1 MRPYAPAPI
10 LPPDL
15 DHWQGLVD
23 TRFYP
28 SGVFTATTEPVVTV
42 PFDLLRP
49 GTLHTLKLTIS
60 VEPVDPPKPKEGEPQ
75 PEPAEPPA
83 PRVVQVSFGEDLKV
97 LEPGRNQL
105 IMHTLAILPVSL
117 TISGAKTI
125 QVTSLELLCDQPS
138 KSQPLPYDLIGLE
151 IEAPTHAPAFRIGKS
166 RIGKEPL
173 GGGAVY
179 SQGFRIGQS
188 HLDQDRL
195 PQGLPELAWRDI
207 CGPAMNLEIRRG
219 AASQGVLPVA
229 QAGTLTVT
237 LKNIDPRALWLRHGL
252 KVRCYHRLTR
262 QLIFTGYLRKMKY
275 EPRKG
280 HIRKYSTCT
289 LEAVDIVGILA
300 NTTRYG
306 VRVHGE
312 ALTERLARLIG
323 DAAKY
328 EIIDTTPAVDN
339 RLSATVMEASLAAH
353 LDAAIASV
361 GGAWWTR
368 PDGKLIFTPDSD
380 VMPHNPIPWFIIGRS
395 PLDAHRIAPLG
406 ASIAP
411 ILTDPADTPPGA
423 TAGFTIGKSRLDQ
436 DYLAV
441 GNPRPLQPLFTI
453 GESPLD
459 GAILGEPPIKTAWA
473 IPAPKQ
479 PPLFTD
485 RYRDKKEAPWYY
497 LDVTPSFDSAEELS
511 QVKVENHTATKQD
524 GTWQD
529 ATKTYTATSQ
539 AALETYGAQAKKFTA
554 TVATPEGAQ
563 ALANYVLARPVIAE
577 PSTLNVNSVQVNAL
591 TAPLRSVIT
600 QLFDHVRIEFD
611 HHVSEHRI
619 YAIENRLTPYTW
631 LARYYMIQ
639 ARRKK

>member
-1 MRPYAPAPI
+1 MRPHSPAPI

-15 DHWQGLVD
+15 AHWQGLVD
-23 TRFYP
+23 PRFYP
-28 SGVFTATTEPVVTV
+28 SGVFTATTEEIVTV

-49 GTLHTLKLTIS
+49 GTLHTLKLTLS
-60 VEPVDPPKPKEGEPQ
+60 AEPADPPKPKEDEPQ
-75 PEPAEPPA
+75 PAKPPA
-83 PRVVQVSFGEDLKV
+83 PRVVQVSFGEDLKI

-105 IMHTLAILPVSL
+105 IMHTLSILPVSL
-117 TISGAKTI
+117 TISGAKSI
-125 QVTSLELLCDQPS
+125 QVTALELLCDQPS

-151 IEAPTHAPAFRIGKS
+151 IEASTHAPAFRIGKS
-166 RIGKEPL
+166 KIGQDPL

-179 SQGFRIGQS
+179 SKGFRIGQS
-188 HLDQDRL
+188 HLDTDRL

-207 CGPAMNLEIRRG
+207 CGPAMTLQIRRG

-237 LKNIDPRALWLRHGL
+237 LKNIDPRELWLRHGL

-280 HIRKYSTCT
+280 HLRKYSTCT
-289 LEAVDIVGILA
+289 LEFVDVVGKLA
-300 NTTRYG
+300 ATTRYG
-306 VRVHGE
+306 VRKDGE
-312 ALTERLARLIG
+312 TLTERLKRLIG
-323 DAAKY
+323 DTAPY
-328 EIIDTTPAVDN
+328 EIFDTAPAVDN
-339 RLSATVMEASLAAH
+339 RLSATVREAPLATH
-353 LDAAIASV
+353 LDMAIASV
-361 GGAWWTR
+361 GGAWWTQ

-380 VMPHNPIPWFIIGRS
+380 VMPHNPIPWFIIGKS
-395 PLDAHRIAPLG
+395 PLDAHRIAPQG

-411 ILTDPADTPPGA
+411 ILTDPADVPPGA
-423 TAGFTIGKSRLDQ
+423 TAGFTIGKSKLDI

-441 GNPRPLQPLFTI
+441 GNPRPLEPLFTI

-473 IPAPKQ
+473 IPVPQQ

-485 RYRDKKEAPWYY
+485 RYRDTKEAPWYY
-497 LDVTPSFDSAEELS
+497 IDVTPSFDSAEELS
-511 QVKVENHTATKQD
+511 QVKVENHTATTQN

-529 ATKTYTATSQ
+529 ATKTYTATSL
-539 AALETYGAQAKKFTA
+539 AALETYGAQAKTFTA

-563 ALANYVLARPVIAE
+563 ALADYVLARPVIAD
-577 PSTLNVNSVQVNAL
+577 PNTLNVNSVQVNAL
-591 TAPLRSVIT
+591 AAPLRSVIT
-600 QLFDHVRIEFD
+600 RLFDHVKIEFE
-611 HHVSEHRI
+611 HRISEHRI

-631 LARYYMIQ
+631 LTRYYMIQ
-639 ARRKK
+639 ARRKQ